1 MHFAILRSMPY
12 YETESLPP
20 PCHKRLNSSYF
31 YSVNSFC
38 FSLETTCH
46 GTHATLSL
54 SVKLNTI
61 SYSESTAMLAQ
72 KYHTHGSFSYH
83 QWEYVECLLHSPA
96 QTDTQSFLLGWDG
109 KGNHLNLNPTQQK
122 GLRVILHWP
131 QSNNAGRVRF
141 NYQRVMSKGH
151 QWHVQHQIRLLLLN
165 RKIRQEQYLQIITE
179 LRPSRLALHMKT
191 NVNICYLSLPI
202 MSPVSVV

>member
-1 MHFAILRSMPY
+1 MGGATINETTLFQAPTSIHLNIVTTLLVGIRVSYNIEDVAQVVTKLGHVNIIPTMQFSLEFPEIFTQNDICRHRLSVSGISKIMHCAILRSMPY

-83 QWEYVECLLHSPA
+83 
-96 QTDTQSFLLGWDG
+96 
-109 KGNHLNLNPTQQK
+109 
-122 GLRVILHWP
+122 
-131 QSNNAGRVRF
+131 
-141 NYQRVMSKGH
+141 
-151 QWHVQHQIRLLLLN
+151 
-165 RKIRQEQYLQIITE
+165 
-179 LRPSRLALHMKT
+179 
-191 NVNICYLSLPI
+191 
-202 MSPVSVV
+202 